1 MAWLQLHIHSS
12 PAEAELIEDAL
23 LDNGAV
29 SVTFQDRADQPIL
42 EPKLGETP
50 LWQETR
56 VTGMFDAEVDAAV
69 VTTNL
74 VRQLGWEPEHQ
85 WEQLEDKDWIREWME
100 NYQPI
105 QCGPDLW
112 ICPSW
117 LEAPDPQATVV
128 RLDPGLAFGTGTHPT
143 TLLCLQWLARQ
154 EFEGLNVVDYGC
166 GSGILGIAALLRGA
180 RHLDAVD
187 IDPQALT
194 ATVDNCQRNGIEPSR
209 FSTYLPK
216 QLPSVEADV
225 VFANILAGPLV
236 ELAPTLTALTR
247 PGGYLCLAGLLASQ
261 AEVVKAAY
269 AQHFEFEEDQ
279 QHEEWVRLSA
289 RRR

>member
-12 PAEAELIEDAL
+12 PAEAQAIEDAL
-23 LDNGAV
+23 LAAGAA

-42 EPKLGETP
+42 EPKLGQTP
-50 LWQETR
+50 LWQQTR
-56 VTGMFDAEVDAAV
+56 ITGLFEAHVDTRSISEQIA
-69 VTTNL
+69 
-74 VRQLGWEPEHQ
+74 RQLGGEPEQ
-85 WEQLEDKDWIREWME
+85 RWEQLEDKDWLREWMKD
-100 NYQPI
+100 YRPI

-117 LEAPDPQATVV
+117 QEPPDADATNV

-143 TLLCLQWLARQ
+143 TLLCLQWLAQRDIRD
-154 EFEGLNVVDYGC
+154 FSVVDYGC

-180 RHLDAVD
+180 SRLDAVD
-187 IDPQALT
+187 IDPQALMAT
-194 ATVDNCQRNGIEPSR
+194 ADNGQRNGIDSER
-209 FSTYLPK
+209 IATWLPREV
-216 QLPSVEADV
+216 PAIEADL

-247 PGGYLCLAGLLASQ
+247 PGGYLVLAGLLDSQ
-261 AEVVKAAY
+261 AEQVKAAY
-269 AQHFEFEEDQ
+269 AAHFDFEADHQ
-279 QHEEWVRLSA
+279 QDEWVRLSA

>member
-1 MAWLQLHIHSS
+1 MPWLQLHIHSS
-12 PAEAELIEDAL
+12 PSEATAIEDAL
-23 LDNGAV
+23 LACGAV

-42 EPKLGETP
+42 EPGLGQTP
-50 LWQETR
+50 LWKETR
-56 VTGMFDAEVDAAV
+56 VTGLFEAEVDTRAISA
-69 VTTNL
+69 
-74 VRQLGWEPEHQ
+74 RIAQQLGWAPEHH
-85 WEQLEDKDWIREWME
+85 WEQLEDKDWVREWME

-117 LEAPDPQATVV
+117 LEAPDPNATVV
-128 RLDPGLAFGTGTHPT
+128 QLDPGLAFGTGTHPT

-154 EFEGLNVVDYGC
+154 ELKDLDIIDYGC

-180 RHLDAVD
+180 THLDAVD

-194 ATVDNCQRNGIEPSR
+194 ATADNCQRNGIAPER
-209 FSTYLPK
+209 FKTYLPK
-216 QLPSVEADV
+216 QLPDIAANV

-247 PGGYLCLAGLLASQ
+247 PGGKLCLAGLLASQ
-261 AEVVKAAY
+261 AEIVKAAY
-269 AQHFEFEEDQ
+269 SAHFEFEDDQ
-279 QHEEWVRLSA
+279 PQDEWVRLSA
-289 RRR
+289 RRI

>member
-12 PAEAELIEDAL
+12 PAEAAAIEDAL
-23 LDNGAV
+23 LRNGAA

-56 VTGMFDAEVDAAV
+56 VTGLFDAEVDTAAISAKI
-69 VTTNL
+69 
-74 VRQLGWEPEHQ
+74 VRQLGWEPVQH
-85 WEQLEDKDWIREWME
+85 WEQLEDKDWVREWME

-105 QCGPDLW
+105 QCGSDLW

-154 EFEGLNVVDYGC
+154 KVEGLDVVDYGC

-180 RHLDAVD
+180 RHLGAVD

-194 ATVDNCQRNGIEPSR
+194 ATADNCQRNGITAER
-209 FSTYLPK
+209 FNTYLPK
-216 QLPSVEADV
+216 QLPEVAADV

-236 ELAPTLTALTR
+236 ELAPVLTRLTR

-269 AQHFEFEEDQ
+269 AQHFQFDRDQ
-279 QHEEWVRLSA
+279 RQDEWVQLSA
-289 RRR
+289 RRL